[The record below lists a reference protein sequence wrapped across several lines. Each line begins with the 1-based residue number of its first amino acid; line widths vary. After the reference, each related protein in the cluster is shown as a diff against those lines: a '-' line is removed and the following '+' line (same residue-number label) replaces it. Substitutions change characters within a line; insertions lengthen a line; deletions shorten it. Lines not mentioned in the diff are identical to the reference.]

1 MSAVQA
7 LDEENQQPVTHQFLR
22 RLAGDCEYK
31 HFFDNSVSARTKCR
45 CSHYFVMAFYLGKMP
60 TPREVLKDYLPVVFD
75 LVKTTSLVVIA
86 ASGIHL
92 GYHVHEMTHEGVIW
106 RDPPADIDHSGHR
119 H

>member
-1 MSAVQA
+1 M
-7 LDEENQQPVTHQFLR
+7 
-22 RLAGDCEYK
+22 
-31 HFFDNSVSARTKCR
+31 
-45 CSHYFVMAFYLGKMP
+45 MAFHLGKMP

>member
-7 LDEENQQPVTHQFLR
+7 LGEGNQQPVTHQFLR
-22 RLAGDCEYK
+22 RLAEPVNMDTFLRLCLSSRKAKEQSLICDGL
-31 HFFDNSVSARTKCR
+31 
-45 CSHYFVMAFYLGKMP
+45 YFGKMP

-106 RDPPADIDHSGHR
+106 RDPPADIDHSGHS

>member
-1 MSAVQA
+1 MRGTSSRLPINSCASF
-7 LDEENQQPVTHQFLR
+7 LKPVNVHTFLR
-22 RLAGDCEYK
+22 LCL
-31 HFFDNSVSARTKCR
+31 S
-45 CSHYFVMAFYLGKMP
+45 SHKAKEQSLICDGLYFGKMP

-106 RDPPADIDHSGHR
+106 RDPPADIDHSGHS

>member
-7 LDEENQQPVTHQFLR
+7 LGEGNQQPVTNQFLR
-22 RLAGDCEYK
+22 RHAGACEYG
-31 HFFDNSVSARTKCR
+31 HFFDNSVSARTKYR
-45 CSHYFVMAFYLGKMP
+45 CSHYFVIAFHLGMMP
-60 TPREVLKDYLPVVFD
+60 IPCEVLKDYLPIVFD

-106 RDPPADIDHSGHR
+106 RDPPTDIDHSGHR

>member
-1 MSAVQA
+1 
-7 LDEENQQPVTHQFLR
+7 
-22 RLAGDCEYK
+22 
-31 HFFDNSVSARTKCR
+31 
-45 CSHYFVMAFYLGKMP
+45 MAIDLGKMP

-106 RDPPADIDHSGHR
+106 RDPPTDIDHSGHR

>member
-1 MSAVQA
+1 MSAVQSFG
-7 LDEENQQPVTHQFLR
+7 EVTHQPVTHQFLR
-22 RLAGDCEYK
+22 RLAGACEYG
-31 HFFDNSVSARTKCR
+31 HFVDEPVSAHTRSR
-45 CSHYFVMAFYLGKMP
+45 CSHYFVMALHLEKMP
-60 TPREVLKDYLPVVFD
+60 TPREVLKDYLPIVFD

-106 RDPPADIDHSGHR
+106 RDPPADNDHSGHS